1 MHGIGN
7 TSIADFLEAN
17 FRHFNARET
26 LEAAAGYYRFIAQK
40 NGLMMVS
47 LAGAMST
54 AEIGKTLAPMI
65 RAGLVHAITA
75 TGANIEEDIFNLV
88 GNSRYKLQPNWRY
101 LTMFDDAQTLKEGY
115 NRVTDTCIPE
125 DVMLGVHAALLKLWQ
140 SAERDG
146 QRYFH
151 WEYFYQL
158 IRSGYFQDKA
168 EVPLQD
174 SWLLAACERDIP
186 VYTPGA
192 EDSTIGNMFC
202 ADVLQGHLR
211 SHSVL
216 KSGTEQFAHLTRWY
230 QRHEPKHPVGFFQI
244 GGGIA
249 GDFAMCV
256 VPAIIQD
263 HQTPCKHWRYF
274 CHIGDAVTSYGGY
287 SGCPPN
293 EKVTWHKLDTDTE
306 NYTINSDASIVAPLI
321 FQYVLEKSA
330 LARRAASITT
340 PAVEQS
346 NSVATADV

>member
-1 MHGIGN
+1 MNKNKSQPIV
-7 TSIADFLEAN
+7 SFLESN

-26 LEAAAGYYRFIAQK
+26 LDAAAGYHRFVADQG
-40 NGLMMVS
+40 GLMMVS

-65 RAGLVHAITA
+65 RAGLVHAISA

-88 GNSRYKLQPNWRY
+88 GNSRYKLQPDWRY
-101 LTMFDDAQTLKEGY
+101 LTMDQDAATLAEGF

-125 DVMLGVHAALLKLWQ
+125 DVMLEVHAALLLLWQ
-140 SAERDG
+140 DAERQG
-146 QRYFH
+146 SRYFH

-158 IRSGYFQDKA
+158 IRSGFFESRHD
-168 EVPLQD
+168 VPLAD
-174 SWLLAACERDIP
+174 SWLVAACQANIP

-192 EDSTIGNMFC
+192 EDSTLGNMFC
-202 ADVLQGHLR
+202 ADVMQGKLR
-211 SHSVL
+211 SHSAL
-216 KSGTEQFAHLTRWY
+216 KSGTEQFADLTKWY
-230 QRHEPKHPVGFFQI
+230 MKNDRKHPIGFFQI

-263 HQTPCKHWRYF
+263 HNAVCKHWQYF

-293 EKVTWHKLDTDTE
+293 EKVTWHKLDADTE
-306 NYTINSDASIVAPLI
+306 NYTINSDAAIVAPLI
-321 FQYVLEKSA
+321 FQYVIERATQTEARTSGKSA
-330 LARRAASITT
+330 LPAGHRRA
-340 PAVEQS
+340 Q
-346 NSVATADV
+346 TALT

>member
-1 MHGIGN
+1 MKGVN
-7 TSIADFLEAN
+7 SYSIAAFLEEN
-17 FRHFNARET
+17 FKHFNARET
-26 LEAAAGYYRFIAQK
+26 LDAAAGYYRFVEQQQ
-40 NGLMMVS
+40 GLMMVS

-54 AEIGKTLAPMI
+54 AELGKTLAPLI
-65 RAGLVHAITA
+65 RAGFVHAISS
-75 TGANIEEDIFNLV
+75 TGANIEEDLFNLV

-101 LTMFDDAQTLKEGY
+101 LTMADDARTLEEGY

-125 DVMLGVHAALLKLWQ
+125 DVMLDVHSALRALWQ
-140 SAERDG
+140 SADRNG
-146 QRYFH
+146 QRHFH

-158 IRSGYFQDKA
+158 IRSGFFDNRSD
-168 EVPLQD
+168 VPLRD
-174 SWLLAACERDIP
+174 SWLVAACERNIP

-202 ADVLQGHLR
+202 ADVIQGHLS
-211 SHSVL
+211 SHAVL
-216 KSGTEQFAHLTRWY
+216 KSGTEQFAHLTQWY
-230 QRHEPKHPVGFFQI
+230 RQHERKHPIGFFQI

-263 HQTPCKHWRYF
+263 HETNCRHWRYF
-274 CHIGDAVTSYGGY
+274 CHIGDAVTSFGGY

-293 EKVTWHKLDTDTE
+293 EKVTWHKLDPDTE

-330 LARRAASITT
+330 SSRAKSRTVDA
-340 PAVEQS
+340 AVEP
-346 NSVATADV
+346 AEA